1 MLKTF
6 LKPGWVLLLLF
17 VVAFSY
23 FAFTVLAPWQ
33 LGKDD
38 KIVERNHLIEEAY
51 ESDPQPVQ
59 DVFSTDGSLNK
70 EWTRAEVTGRY
81 LPDQEVLLRLRPVDS
96 APAFQSLVPF
106 QTDSGMTL
114 LVNRGW
120 MPTDEGNT
128 VPHIDKAPS
137 GEVTIVGM
145 ARYDEP
151 QHATAPTNQQ
161 GYEQVYSINTEQ
173 IGQLTGTSLAHDYLQ
188 LSPDQPGEL
197 HALPVPKL
205 DRGNHLSYG
214 YQWIAFGI
222 MAPLG
227 LGYFVWSEIRE
238 RRRAR
243 EEEAALASAAAAVD
257 GAPAEPAHPAG
268 DADTSTP
275 GPAVSAETTHHTDEP
290 APASPSAPA
299 APAAPASQSRRTR
312 SRYGSS
318 KPDFYEK
325 IRERGHE
332 RF

>member
-6 LKPGWVLLLLF
+6 LKPGWVILLII
-17 VVAFSY
+17 VVAFTY

-38 KIVERNHLIEEAY
+38 QIVERNHLIEEAY
-51 ESDPQPVQ
+51 ESEPQPVEE
-59 DVFSTDGSLNK
+59 VFSAEGTLHK

-81 LPDQEVLLRLRPVDS
+81 LPEQEVLLRLRPVGS
-96 APAFQSLVPF
+96 SPAFQSLVPF
-106 QTDSGMTL
+106 ESTTGTIY

-137 GEVTIVGM
+137 EDVTIVAM
-145 ARYDEP
+145 ARADEP
-151 QHATAPTNQQ
+151 QHASAPTEQQ
-161 GYEQVYSINTEQ
+161 GYTQVYSINTEQ
-173 IGQLTGTSLAHDYLQ
+173 IAALTDVPLAHDYLQ

-227 LGYFVWSEIRE
+227 LAYFVWSEIRE

-243 EEEAALASAAAAVD
+243 EEEAALAAAAAAVD
-257 GAPAEPAHPAG
+257 GPTTAELEPASDSVATPADPAEPT
-268 DADTSTP
+268 DATP
-275 GPAVSAETTHHTDEP
+275 QPTE
-290 APASPSAPA
+290 PASPSTP
-299 APAAPASQSRRTR
+299 SRRLR

>member
-6 LKPGWVLLLLF
+6 LKPGWVILLII
-17 VVAFSY
+17 VVAFTY

-38 KIVERNHLIEEAY
+38 QIVERNHLIEEAY
-51 ESDPQPVQ
+51 ESDPQPIE
-59 DVFSTDGSLNK
+59 DVFSAEGTLNK
-70 EWTRAEVTGRY
+70 EWTRAEVTGHY
-81 LPDQEVLLRLRPVDS
+81 LPDQEVLLRLRPVGS
-96 APAFQSLVPF
+96 SPAFQSLVPF
-106 QTDSGMTL
+106 ESTTGTIY

-137 GEVTIVGM
+137 EDVTIVAM
-145 ARYDEP
+145 ARADEP
-151 QHATAPTNQQ
+151 QHASAPTKQQ
-161 GYEQVYSINTEQ
+161 GYTQVYSINTEQ
-173 IGQLTGTSLAHDYLQ
+173 IAALTDVPLAHDYLQ

-227 LGYFVWSEIRE
+227 LAYFVWSEIRE
-238 RRRAR
+238 HRRAR

-257 GAPAEPAHPAG
+257 GPTTAELEPASDSVPAPAEPT
-268 DADTSTP
+268 DAAPQPT
-275 GPAVSAETTHHTDEP
+275 E
-290 APASPSAPA
+290 PASPSTP
-299 APAAPASQSRRTR
+299 SRRSR

>member
-6 LKPGWVLLLLF
+6 LKPGWVILLII
-17 VVAFSY
+17 VVAFTY

-38 KIVERNHLIEEAY
+38 QIVERNHLIEEAY
-51 ESDPQPVQ
+51 ESDPQPIE
-59 DVFSTDGSLNK
+59 DVFSAEGTLNK
-70 EWTRAEVTGRY
+70 EWTRAEVTGHY
-81 LPDQEVLLRLRPVDS
+81 LPDQEVLLRLRPVGS
-96 APAFQSLVPF
+96 SPAFQSLVPF
-106 QTDSGMTL
+106 ESTSGTTY

-120 MPTDEGNT
+120 MPTDEGNA
-128 VPHIDKAPS
+128 VPHIDKAP
-137 GEVTIVGM
+137 GENVTIVAM
-145 ARYDEP
+145 ARTDEP
-151 QHATAPTNQQ
+151 QHTSAPTEQQ
-161 GYEQVYSINTEQ
+161 GYTQVYSINTEQ
-173 IGQLTGTSLAHDYLQ
+173 IAGLVGVPLAHDYLQ

-227 LGYFVWSEIRE
+227 LAYFVWSEIRE

-257 GAPAEPAHPAG
+257 GPTTAELEPASDSVPAPAEPT
-268 DADTSTP
+268 DAAPQPT
-275 GPAVSAETTHHTDEP
+275 E
-290 APASPSAPA
+290 PASPSTP
-299 APAAPASQSRRTR
+299 SRRSR

-325 IRERGHE
+325 IRNRGHE

>member
-6 LKPGWVLLLLF
+6 LKPGWVILLII
-17 VVAFSY
+17 VVAFTY

-38 KIVERNHLIEEAY
+38 QIVERNHLIEEAY
-51 ESDPQPVQ
+51 ESDPQPIE
-59 DVFSTDGSLNK
+59 DVFSAEGTLNK
-70 EWTRAEVTGRY
+70 EWTRAEVTGHY
-81 LPDQEVLLRLRPVDS
+81 LPDQEVLLRLRPVGS
-96 APAFQSLVPF
+96 SPAFQSLVPF
-106 QTDSGMTL
+106 ESTSGTTY

-120 MPTDEGNT
+120 MPTDEGNA
-128 VPHIDKAPS
+128 VPHIDKAPR
-137 GEVTIVGM
+137 ENVTIVAM
-145 ARYDEP
+145 ARTDEP
-151 QHATAPTNQQ
+151 QHTSAPTEQQ
-161 GYEQVYSINTEQ
+161 GYTQVYSINTEQ
-173 IGQLTGTSLAHDYLQ
+173 IAGLVGVPLAHDYLQ

-197 HALPVPKL
+197 HVLPVPKL

-227 LGYFVWSEIRE
+227 LAYFVWSEIRE

-243 EEEAALASAAAAVD
+243 EEEAALAAAAAAVD
-257 GAPAEPAHPAG
+257 GPTTAELESASDSALAPSE
-268 DADTSTP
+268 STES
-275 GPAVSAETTHHTDEP
+275 AVSTDAAP
-290 APASPSAPA
+290 QPTAPASP
-299 APAAPASQSRRTR
+299 ASSSRRSR

-325 IRERGHE
+325 IRNRGQD

>member
-6 LKPGWVLLLLF
+6 LKPGWVILLII
-17 VVAFSY
+17 VVAFTY

-38 KIVERNHLIEEAY
+38 QIVERNHLIEEAY
-51 ESDPQPVQ
+51 ESDPQPIE
-59 DVFSTDGSLNK
+59 DVFSAEGTLNK
-70 EWTRAEVTGRY
+70 EWTRAEVTGHY
-81 LPDQEVLLRLRPVDS
+81 LPDQEVLLRLRPVGS
-96 APAFQSLVPF
+96 SPAFQSLVPF
-106 QTDSGMTL
+106 ESTSGTTY

-120 MPTDEGNT
+120 MPTDEGNA

-137 GEVTIVGM
+137 ENVTIVAM
-145 ARYDEP
+145 ARTDEP
-151 QHATAPTNQQ
+151 QHTSAPTEQQ
-161 GYEQVYSINTEQ
+161 GYTQVYSINTEQ
-173 IGQLTGTSLAHDYLQ
+173 IAGLVGVPLAHDYLQ

-227 LGYFVWSEIRE
+227 LAYFVWSEIRE

-243 EEEAALASAAAAVD
+243 EEEAALAAAAAAVD
-257 GAPAEPAHPAG
+257 GPTTAELESASDSAPA
-268 DADTSTP
+268 ST
-275 GPAVSAETTHHTDEP
+275 GSAVSTDAAP
-290 APASPSAPA
+290 QPTAPASP
-299 APAAPASQSRRTR
+299 ASSSRRSR

-325 IRERGHE
+325 IRNRGQD